1 MILPCGLA
9 PSPPTCVQRREERSK
24 ALTQGLGLWGHT
36 FSQLPVLISYPQGWP
51 HLPLVCRTEG
61 MSVPRP
67 KTPGLVS

>member
-51 HLPLVCRTEG
+51 HLPLAPAQMDRGDVC
-61 MSVPRP
+61 S
-67 KTPGLVS
+67 KA